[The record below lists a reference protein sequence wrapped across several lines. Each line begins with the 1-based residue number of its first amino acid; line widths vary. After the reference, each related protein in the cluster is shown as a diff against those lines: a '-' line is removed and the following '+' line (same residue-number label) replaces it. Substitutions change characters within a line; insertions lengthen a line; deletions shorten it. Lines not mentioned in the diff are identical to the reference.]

1 MANSTKLPFASPVD
15 ELIQWR
21 ASLDPDSTSFVLTR
35 SVKVVRS
42 PCSNAKAAFAW
53 KTKELQQFV
62 CEQSVLNLDLSLPL
76 VFWFWFRSHPM
87 LDFISQL
94 CIDYKLINGTR
105 GKIMSKQLQ
114 QDLICFKYLVAPLEP
129 CWSAALEFEICTQ
142 LTSAHRRNISE
153 IYKEIFQITK
163 YFRWTRNWGNIS
175 DKQVFQDDF
184 PLDSS
189 VGQHAASII
198 IITDR

>member
-1 MANSTKLPFASPVD
+1 MREKEGEHCRAFLHCQVSRCKARHFTHHVQPWNALSSFVPKLKPHLAPALKRTSRKSVLPLLMANSTKLPLASPVE

-76 VFWFWFRSHPM
+76 VF
-87 LDFISQL
+87 
-94 CIDYKLINGTR
+94 
-105 GKIMSKQLQ
+105 
-114 QDLICFKYLVAPLEP
+114 
-129 CWSAALEFEICTQ
+129 
-142 LTSAHRRNISE
+142 
-153 IYKEIFQITK
+153 
-163 YFRWTRNWGNIS
+163 
-175 DKQVFQDDF
+175 
-184 PLDSS
+184 
-189 VGQHAASII
+189 
-198 IITDR
+198 